1 MPFHGSARLIVGT
14 RHCRVLISGNINS
27 DATGIDISPV
37 IISQQSTVSSQQST
51 VNSQQSTVNS
61 QQSPDGATGIDII
74 SYWEIIKLMSRILLL
89 VDRHQQ
95 QYLSIAHLNIEH
107 EAIVP
112 DRTSE
117 PNSEI
122 SIPQIAFDLCI
133 LDEENYDRIGPLIEA
148 LKAAADPIFLPFLLL
163 QKSQTPAI
171 YELPFSPQAKQLD
184 RRIDDLIATPVSVA
198 QLHLR
203 IENLLARRRLSLE
216 LHRLQELIKQRTF
229 TENLLID
236 SLQTA
241 NENLQRE
248 IGKRAEVEAA
258 LQEKFY
264 LESLM
269 NAMPDIVCFKDS
281 DGRWQKANEGILEVF
296 ELEKIDYCGL
306 TDSQLG
312 ELSIFYREALQACE
326 ISDRAAWE
334 KGTLSRAEEVIPRS
348 NGTVK
353 IYDVI
358 KVPVFHPDG
367 RRKSIVIL
375 GRDITEYKQARDEL
389 VRLASIV
396 ESSDD
401 GIVGKTLAGTI
412 QSWNAGAEKIYGY
425 CAPEIKGQSIEIL
438 AIPERP
444 KEIPQILENIRAGTT
459 IDHYETVH
467 LRKDGQ
473 QIDVSLTIS
482 PIKDATGMIT
492 GVSTIARDI
501 SDSKRVE
508 KAFEQLRHQTEMI
521 LFSAGEG
528 ICGLNKQGKVTFVN
542 PAAVRMAG
550 CESKELIDRPLYETI
565 NRSQVECSR
574 AIEQQ
579 SSATDINSGSEL
591 TPDCAISGTEKLPL
605 LASSQIVATLED
617 GEARRVTDEIFW
629 RRDGS
634 SFPVEYV
641 VAPMREGGK
650 IIGAVVTFK
659 DITERL
665 AIERMKDEFI
675 SVVSHE
681 LRTPMTSIHGA
692 LGLLNSGVLDAYPQK
707 AKRMLEIAVTNTDR
721 LVRLVNDI
729 LDLERMESSYST
741 AIKQICNVAELMQQ
755 AADEMQGMAQQ
766 AGVILSVRPVGAQ
779 LRGVP
784 DRLIQALT
792 NLLSNAIKFSPAG
805 ATIWLSAELTQKQD
819 LAEQAGLNSASS
831 SESATNLH
839 LPVNSSILISVKDQ
853 GRGIP
858 ADKLE
863 IVFERFQQ
871 VDASDSR
878 HSGGTGLGLAICRSI
893 VQQHGGRIWVESILG
908 EGSTFFLSLPV
919 LSSAQL

>member
-1 MPFHGSARLIVGT
+1 
-14 RHCRVLISGNINS
+14 
-27 DATGIDISPV
+27 
-37 IISQQSTVSSQQST
+37 
-51 VNSQQSTVNS
+51 
-61 QQSPDGATGIDII
+61 
-74 SYWEIIKLMSRILLL
+74 MSRILLL

-95 QYLSIAHLNIEH
+95 PNLPIAHLNTEH
-107 EAIVP
+107 EVMVV
-112 DRTSE
+112 DRALD
-117 PNSEI
+117 NSLEFP
-122 SIPQIAFDLCI
+122 IPQIAFDLCI
-133 LDEENYDRIGPLIEA
+133 LDEASFDRIGPLLES
-148 LKAAADPIFLPFLLL
+148 LKAAAEPIFLPFLLL
-163 QKSQTPAI
+163 SKSPTPAVS
-171 YELPFSPQAKQLD
+171 EQPFSQQAKQLEG
-184 RRIDDLIATPVSVA
+184 RIDDVIVSPAEPV

-203 IENLLARRRLSLE
+203 VENLLARRRLSLE
-216 LHRLQELIKQRTF
+216 LHRLQEVIEERTF
-229 TENLLID
+229 KESLLID
-236 SLQTA
+236 SLQTV

-248 IGKRAEVEAA
+248 IAKRAQVEAA
-258 LQEKFY
+258 RRENSY
-264 LESLM
+264 LDLLM
-269 NAMPDIVCFKDS
+269 NAMPDIVCFKDGE
-281 DGRWQKANEGILEVF
+281 GRWQEANQAILEVF
-296 ELEKIDYCGL
+296 ELEKIDYRGL
-306 TDSQLG
+306 KDFQLG
-312 ELSIFYREALQACE
+312 ELSSFYREALQACE
-326 ISDRAAWE
+326 VSDREAWA
-334 KGTLSRAEEVIPRS
+334 KGQLSRGEEMIPRS
-348 NGTVK
+348 DGTVK

-375 GRDITEYKQARDEL
+375 GRDITEYKQTRDEL

-401 GIVGKTLAGTI
+401 GIVGKTLTGTI

-425 CAPEIKGQSIEIL
+425 SAAEIKGKSIEIL

-444 KEIPQILENIRAGTT
+444 KEMPQILENIRAGAS

-482 PIKDATGMIT
+482 PIKDATGALT
-492 GVSTIARDI
+492 GISTIARDI

-528 ICGLNKQGKVTFVN
+528 ICGLNKEAKVTFVN

-550 CESKELIDRPLYETI
+550 CESKELIDRPVYESLH
-565 NRSQVECSR
+565 RSQGECSK
-574 AIEQQ
+574 AIEQL
-579 SSATDINSGSEL
+579 SPATHINSDSEL
-591 TPDCAISGTEKLPL
+591 VPHCAAPQAGKRLPSRV
-605 LASSQIVATLED
+605 SSQILATLED
-617 GEARRVTDEIFW
+617 GEARRVTDEVFW

-641 VAPMREGGK
+641 VAPMREQGE

-659 DITERL
+659 DITDRL
-665 AIERMKDEFI
+665 AVERMKDEFI

-692 LGLLNSGVLDAYPQK
+692 LGLLNSGLLDAYPLK

-729 LDLERMESSYST
+729 LDLERMESSYNT
-741 AIKQICNVAELMQQ
+741 AIKQTCNVAELMLQ

-766 AGVILSVRPVGAQ
+766 AGVTLSVKPVGAQ
-779 LRGVP
+779 LQAVP

-792 NLLSNAIKFSPAG
+792 NLLSNALKFSPSG
-805 ATIWLSAELTQKQD
+805 ATVWLSGELTHNRD
-819 LAEQAGLNSASS
+819 LTEKAGLKSVSSPSLLSPEPAAAHPHLPGTSS
-831 SESATNLH
+831 SYIVIA
-839 LPVNSSILISVKDQ
+839 VKDK

-863 IVFERFQQ
+863 MVFERFQQ

-878 HSGGTGLGLAICRSI
+878 QKGGTGLGLAICRSI
-893 VQQHGGRIWVESILG
+893 VQQHGGRMWVESVLG
-908 EGSTFFLSLPV
+908 EGSTFFLSLPLLREGLATV
-919 LSSAQL
+919 

>member
-1 MPFHGSARLIVGT
+1 
-14 RHCRVLISGNINS
+14 
-27 DATGIDISPV
+27 
-37 IISQQSTVSSQQST
+37 
-51 VNSQQSTVNS
+51 
-61 QQSPDGATGIDII
+61 
-74 SYWEIIKLMSRILLL
+74 MSRILLL

-95 QYLSIAHLNIEH
+95 HLPIAHLNTEH

-122 SIPQIAFDLCI
+122 SLLQIGFDLCI
-133 LDEENYDRIGPLIEA
+133 LDQENYDRIGPLIEG
-148 LKAAADPIFLPFLLL
+148 LKAAAEPSFLPFLLL
-163 QKSQTPAI
+163 QKCQTPAI
-171 YELPFSPQAKQLD
+171 YEPPFSPQAKQLD
-184 RRIDDLIATPVSVA
+184 RRIDDLITTPVDAA

-203 IENLLARRRLSLE
+203 VENLLARRRLSLE
-216 LHRLQELIKQRTF
+216 LHRLQEVIKERTF
-229 TENLLID
+229 TESLLID

-248 IGKRAEVEAA
+248 IAKRGEVEAA
-258 LQEKFY
+258 LAENSY

-269 NAMPDIVCFKDS
+269 NAMPDIVCFKDGE
-281 DGRWQKANEGILEVF
+281 GRWQEANQAILELF
-296 ELEKIDYCGL
+296 ELEKIDYRGL
-306 TDSQLG
+306 KDFQLG
-312 ELSIFYREALQACE
+312 ELSSFYREALQACE
-326 ISDRAAWE
+326 VSDREAWE
-334 KGTLSRAEEVIPRS
+334 KGKLSRGEEAIGRS
-348 NGTVK
+348 NGTLK

-401 GIVGKTLAGTI
+401 GIIGKTLAGTI

-425 CAPEIKGQSIEIL
+425 CAPFVKGLSIEIL

-444 KEIPQILENIRAGTT
+444 KEISQILENIRAGAT

-467 LRKDGQ
+467 LRKDGE

-482 PIKDATGMIT
+482 PIKDATGAVT
-492 GVSTIARDI
+492 GISTIARDI

-508 KAFEQLRHQTEMI
+508 KALEQLRHQTEMI

-550 CESKELIDRPLYETI
+550 CESKQLIDRPLYESLH
-565 NRSQVECSR
+565 RSQPECSQ
-574 AIEQQ
+574 AIEQI
-579 SSATDINSGSEL
+579 SPATDINSGSEL
-591 TPDCAISGTEKLPL
+591 ATNSSAQATGKQPL
-605 LASSQIVATLED
+605 RVSSQILATLED
-617 GEARRVTDEIFW
+617 GEVRRVTDEVFW

-641 VAPMREGGK
+641 VAPMREQGE

-659 DITERL
+659 DITDRL

-692 LGLLNSGVLDAYPQK
+692 LGLLNSGLLDAHPQK

-721 LVRLVNDI
+721 LVRLINDI

-741 AIKQICNVAELMQQ
+741 AIKQTCNVADLMLQ

-766 AGVILSVRPVGAQ
+766 AGVTLSVRPVGAQ
-779 LRGVP
+779 LLAVP

-805 ATIWLSAELTQKQD
+805 ATVWLSGELTHNPD
-819 LAEQAGLNSASS
+819 VAEKAGLNSVSS
-831 SESATNLH
+831 VSLWSQSPAANRH
-839 LPVNSSILISVKDQ
+839 LRVSSSILIAVKDQ

-863 IVFERFQQ
+863 MVFERFQQ

-878 HSGGTGLGLAICRSI
+878 QKGGTGLGLAICRSI
-893 VQQHGGRIWVESILG
+893 VQQHGGRIWVESVLG

-919 LSSAQL
+919 MGPGES